1 MIVLMKRITR
11 LRILNICIC
20 IWTTITIS
28 VVLGLFAVTNGDG
41 NNRFR
46 EGKIF
51 GSSLAIIGILMLT
64 VGIISFD
71 SYKNT
76 RSFKKVLAALKE
88 AGMIILDNDWRYNRR
103 KKR

>member
-1 MIVLMKRITR
+1 MIVIMKRIKR
-11 LRILNICIC
+11 LRILNIC

-41 NNRFR
+41 DNRFR

-51 GSSLAIIGILMLT
+51 GSSLAIISILILT
-64 VGIISFD
+64 VGIISID
-71 SYKNT
+71 SYKKT
-76 RSFKKVLAALKE
+76 RSIKKVLSTLKE
-88 AGMIILDNDWRYNRR
+88 AGMIILNNDWRYNRR

>member
-11 LRILNICIC
+11 LRILNIC

-41 NNRFR
+41 DNRFR

-51 GSSLAIIGILMLT
+51 GSSLAIIGVLILT

-71 SYKNT
+71 SYKKT
-76 RSFKKVLAALKE
+76 RSFKKVLGALKE